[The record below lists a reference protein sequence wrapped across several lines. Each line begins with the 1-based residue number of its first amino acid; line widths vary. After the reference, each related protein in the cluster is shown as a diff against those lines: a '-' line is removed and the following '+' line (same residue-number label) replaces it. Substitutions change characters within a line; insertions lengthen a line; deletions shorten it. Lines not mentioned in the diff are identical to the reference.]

1 MENQENQLNQKEKIK
16 NLPFKFLVIRRLN
29 GEYVCRLVYDN
40 KQCKQMFFEGETIK
54 RASFPEI
61 AGSLY
66 LRGDEYEYSHAPFY
80 STDYAVNRW
89 KNFLCEKQDVL
100 FNNL

>member
-16 NLPFKFLVIRRLN
+16 NLPFKFLVIRQLN
-29 GEYVCRLVYDN
+29 GEYICRLVYDN
-40 KQCKQMFFEGETIK
+40 HQCRQVFLEDGIIK

-66 LRGDEYEYSHAPFY
+66 LRGDESEYKHNPFY
-80 STDYAVNRW
+80 STNYAVEKW
-89 KNFLCEKQDVL
+89 KDILIKKQNLLTINF
-100 FNNL
+100 